1 MRILFVFDFDH
12 TIIQE
17 NADVKI
23 LEAFADFN
31 PAPNKYVLF
40 SFLSLPHFFFANI
53 YIVTLFFRKM
63 YKEEGWAAYMN
74 NIFEIFQANGVRQ
87 EEFEKVLSTIELTP
101 GMKELFEYISQNPRI
116 FECIIAS
123 DSNYWFIGKPAR
135 RGNWKLLTLESFL
148 ILAILYASP
157 SYPQSLFY
165 CYLPQSSC

>member
-1 MRILFVFDFDH
+1 
-12 TIIQE
+12 
-17 NADVKI
+17 
-23 LEAFADFN
+23 
-31 PAPNKYVLF
+31 
-40 SFLSLPHFFFANI
+40 
-53 YIVTLFFRKM
+53 M

-123 DSNYWFIGKPAR
+123 DSSYWFIGKPAR